1 MSRQHDFGGRLGL
14 MKFLSILALLTAIA
28 GHAGTLEGRII
39 GIADGDTVTLLDG
52 SNSQHKIRLAG
63 IDAPE
68 KKQAF
73 GTRSKESLSDIV
85 FGKTVTVETGKI
97 DRYGR
102 TIGKILVND
111 TDANLEQIKRGMAW
125 HYRTYQREQRP
136 QDRSSYAAAEIDAR
150 TAKRGLWQDADPT
163 PPWNFRKDTRTLA
176 SRTMP

>member
-1 MSRQHDFGGRLGL
+1 

-39 GIADGDTVTLLDG
+39 GIADGDTVTILDG

-63 IDAPE
+63 INAPE

-73 GTRSKESLSDIV
+73 GTRSKESLSDLV
-85 FGKTVTVETGKI
+85 FGKTVIVETGKI

-111 TDANLEQIKRGMAW
+111 IDANLEQIKRGMAW
-125 HYRTYQREQRP
+125 HYKGYQREQSP
-136 QDRSSYAAAEIDAR
+136 QDRITYATAEIDAQ
-150 TAKRGLWQDADPT
+150 TAKRGLWQDVNPT
-163 PPWNFRKDTRTLA
+163 PPWNFRKATRTPA
-176 SRTMP
+176 STRMP